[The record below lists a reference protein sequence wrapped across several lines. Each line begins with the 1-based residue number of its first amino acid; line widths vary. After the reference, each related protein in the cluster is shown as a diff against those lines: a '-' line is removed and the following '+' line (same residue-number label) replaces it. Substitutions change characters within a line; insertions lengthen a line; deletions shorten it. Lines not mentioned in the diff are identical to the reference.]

1 MVKKNTHEHDYFKNL
16 KDFLTYHFNK
26 TPGNETK
33 LANVLEYCKLNYKS
47 IGENEV
53 ANIEDENVKTLLE
66 LRPIHIVHY
75 FHMLA
80 YGLLVR
86 HTNAE
91 LAIERLGQVYGVNQP
106 GGLSGFCKRVG
117 RDKNLTKLVRGK
129 DTFIDLRKNGMNYY
143 ENSNNDVGNIFET
156 KNVLNEGDDVMY
168 DGNGNLAKSLTDAGT
183 RTYSESVDSEKVE
196 EKESLAK
203 SMASENDVS
212 IREYEPENKAE
223 EDDPNLLR
231 AEEDTAEDEDSDY
244 NSNEDEKKL
253 QDTNYQDIPVVT
265 TISPSK
271 KYTENSADD
280 SAEEDTTKDE
290 NSDYN
295 SNEDEKKLQDTNYQD
310 IPVVTT
316 ISPSKKY
323 TENSA
328 DDSAEEDTTKDEN
341 SDYNSNEDEK
351 KLQDTNYQDIPVVTT
366 ISPPEKYKNV
376 FFSKPSN
383 GQVSQILK
391 GIGWK
396 QSEDPVQASIL
407 WYQKKQFI
415 PWKKLSKWHRPN
427 HLRIERE
434 LGHKGKLL
442 DHLLNYEKKLKVKLP
457 FLPTSFRTWL
467 KGDRENFI
475 QTSNILS
482 NETWIVKIPHK
493 DGGKGISMAPPNSP
507 KLAGLR
513 EQLMPDNYENSDA
526 KEDELIIQRYVK
538 DIMLYDG
545 HKFDLRIYWAILS
558 INPLIVVYRDGT
570 LRVSL
575 GSYNTKNFTDLKVH
589 LTNAVMQKKSE
600 FYRQNKEKTR
610 VTFPEFQ
617 KYLNT
622 KKHQYKEISN
632 SPFDH
637 IKCQVKRA
645 LKTIVAA
652 YKDTLSPSNQ
662 KIRITENAFSLL
674 GADFMIDNNLN
685 IWITE
690 LQSGPG
696 LPKNTQAV
704 AAVMGTMLPELID
717 IELEIRE
724 KQEKGKNLF
733 PLKSL
738 KTFEYIYYPGFEF
751 DEKC

>member
-1 MVKKNTHEHDYFKNL
+1 MRRLNKKTV
-16 KDFLTYHFNK
+16 T
-26 TPGNETK
+26 
-33 LANVLEYCKLNYKS
+33 CKLRDIVVVVVLFL
-47 IGENEV
+47 IGILVYFSTSLFTPSRSN
-53 ANIEDENVKTLLE
+53 
-66 LRPIHIVHY
+66 LRV
-75 FHMLA
+75 
-80 YGLLVR
+80 
-86 HTNAE
+86 
-91 LAIERLGQVYGVNQP
+91 
-106 GGLSGFCKRVG
+106 
-117 RDKNLTKLVRGK
+117 VRGK
-129 DTFIDLRKNGMNYY
+129 DVFLNLRNNDMNYH
-143 ENSNNDVGNIFET
+143 EDDNNDDRNIIRT
-156 KNVLNEGDDVMY
+156 RSLIKEGDAVTYDSDV
-168 DGNGNLAKSLTDAGT
+168 
-183 RTYSESVDSEKVE
+183 
-196 EKESLAK
+196 AK
-203 SMASENDVS
+203 SMARENDAIV
-212 IREYEPENKAE
+212 REYEPENK
-223 EDDPNLLR
+223 D
-231 AEEDTAEDEDSDY
+231 AEDFQNLPRDDSDY
-244 NSNEDEKKL
+244 NSNEDEKK
-253 QDTNYQDIPVVT
+253 QPDTNYQEVPVVT
-265 TISPSK
+265 TISPPE
-271 KYTENSADD
+271 KYTEDPADG
-280 SAEEDTTKDE
+280 SAEEDTSDGKD
-290 NSDYN
+290 SDYN
-295 SNEDEKKLQDTNYQD
+295 SNEDEKKQPDTNYQEV
-310 IPVVTT
+310 PVVTT
-316 ISPSKKY
+316 ISPPEKY
-323 TENSA
+323 TEDPA
-328 DDSAEEDTTKDEN
+328 DGSAEEDTSDGKD
-341 SDYNSNEDEK
+341 SDYKSNEDEK
-351 KLQDTNYQDIPVVTT
+351 KQPDTNYQEVPVVTTISPPEKYTEDPADGSAEEDTSDGKDSDYKSNEDEKKQPDTNYQEVPVVTT

-376 FFSKPSN
+376 FFSKPAN

-407 WYQKKQFI
+407 WYQKKQYI

-427 HLRIERE
+427 HLIIERE

-442 DHLLNYEKKLKVKLP
+442 DHLLNYEKDMKVKLP

-467 KGDRENFI
+467 QGDREDFI
-475 QTSNILS
+475 QTSNALS

-507 KLAGLR
+507 KLASIK
-513 EQLMPDNYENSDA
+513 EQLMPDKYDNSDA

-538 DIMLYDG
+538 DIMLYEG

-600 FYRQNKEKTR
+600 FYKQNKEKTR

-617 KYLNT
+617 TYLNT
-622 KKHQYKEISN
+622 KKYQYKEITD

-637 IKCQVKRA
+637 IKCQVKSA
-645 LKTIVAA
+645 LKTIVTA

-662 KIRITENAFSLL
+662 NLHITENAFSLL

-717 IELEIRE
+717 VELEIRE